1 MSPAEMDTDPLA
13 SHKYATWAQDS
24 KYRWGIDLCD
34 LQHELVT
41 CEQPHMRPPRFGVS
55 GAGLPP
61 LN

>member
-1 MSPAEMDTDPLA
+1 M
-13 SHKYATWAQDS
+13 YATWAQRS
-24 KYRWGIDLCD
+24 ECRWGIDLCD